1 MSTGVSILVAVA
13 LVLGL
18 MFGFQQWMAAR
29 MRAHEGKEAPS
40 LGSLGDPEGRVVW
53 FYGPNCGPCH
63 AMRPAID
70 ALGDRAIP
78 VDVSE
83 HMDVAMAYGVMA
95 TPTTVFVRNGSIAA
109 VRPGRLSPDQLE
121 GLLAA

>member
-1 MSTGVSILVAVA
+1 MSTGLSILASVLV
-13 LVLGL
+13 VLGMML
-18 MFGFQQWMAAR
+18 GLQRWMAAR
-29 MRAHEGKEAPS
+29 MRAQEGKQAPP
-40 LGSLGDPEGRVVW
+40 LGPLGDPEGRVVW

-83 HMDVAMAYGVMA
+83 HMDIAMAYGVMA
-95 TPTTVFVRNGSIAA
+95 TPTTVFVRDGSIAA